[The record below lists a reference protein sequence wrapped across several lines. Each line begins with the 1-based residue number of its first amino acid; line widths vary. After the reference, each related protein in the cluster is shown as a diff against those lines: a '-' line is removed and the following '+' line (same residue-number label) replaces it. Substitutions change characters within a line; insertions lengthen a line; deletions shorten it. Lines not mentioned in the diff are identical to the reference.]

1 MIAQDLWEAP
11 YEILFMVLLKEFIQ
25 FIVNMEMIIKKCG
38 TCRAKYNDC
47 KCFCDYAIYKD
58 DSTDYWTK
66 ILLIEPRL
74 VYVVPRII
82 KKKSL
87 KKT

>member
-11 YEILFMVLLKEFIQ
+11 YQILLMVLLKEFIE
-25 FIVNMEMIIKKCG
+25 FIVNMEMIIKKYG

-47 KCFCDYAIYKD
+47 ECFRDYAIYKE
-58 DSTDYWTK
+58 DSIEYWTK
-66 ILLIEPRL
+66 ILLIEPRF

-82 KKKSL
+82 KKKV
-87 KKT
+87 